1 MNIYDA
7 CVNRARAVCPHR
19 EANELRRRFF
29 PRKHCVLWTSLA
41 ACQHSYPTHL
51 FEAVDEALPVDPLQA
66 VAADVEVDE
75 PEAGLHVVVVAQ
87 LLDAVVPEVEPE
99 QRLGDE
105 GVVEPL
111 QQVVRHVEPLQ
122 VVLRVQQPVQL
133 LQPVVVQSEGLQ
145 EKE

>member
-1 MNIYDA
+1 MTH
-7 CVNRARAVCPHR
+7 VSTARA
-19 EANELRRRFF
+19 LF
-29 PRKHCVLWTSLA
+29 VLTERPTSCDAAFSPSETRTAVDLA
-41 ACQHSYPTHL
+41 CCKQYSYPTHL

-75 PEAGLHVVVVAQ
+75 PEAGLHVVVVSQ

>member
-1 MNIYDA
+1 M
-7 CVNRARAVCPHR
+7 
-19 EANELRRRFF
+19 
-29 PRKHCVLWTSLA
+29 LWTSLA
-41 ACQHSYPTHL
+41 ACQHSYRTHL

-66 VAADVEVDE
+66 VAANVEVDE

-133 LQPVVVQSEGLQ
+133 LQPVVVQSEGLR